1 MDNNTDIDV
10 ADKNPL
16 ELHRE
21 WITHREGLVQDA
33 LALWYE
39 VIAEDHHK
47 DRDCHFY
54 IEREYST
61 YRPGG
66 WCAYHNGYILKDYRE
81 EFPTFEQALQGLLTF
96 LLEKL
101 AEEISTTIQNF
112 DQLVKDGIMPY
123 GIHKEEGREI
133 FHKYMKRLEILV
145 MRQYYDV
152 EKEEK
157 PQN

>member
-1 MDNNTDIDV
+1 MDNNTDSSV
-10 ADKNPL
+10 TEKNPL
-16 ELHRE
+16 EIYRDEVAHKELL
-21 WITHREGLVQDA
+21 IKDA

-39 VIAEDHHK
+39 IVGQDHHK

-81 EFPTFEQALQGLLTF
+81 EFPSFEQALQGLLTF
-96 LLEKL
+96 LLESL
-101 AEEISTTIQNF
+101 AEEISITIQNF
-112 DQLVKDGIMPY
+112 DQLVKDGI
-123 GIHKEEGREI
+123 HKEEGREM
-133 FHKYMKRLEILV
+133 FQKYMKRLEILV

>member
-1 MDNNTDIDV
+1 MDNNTDSDV
-10 ADKNPL
+10 VEKNPL

-33 LALWYE
+33 LALWYD
-39 VIAEDHHK
+39 IIGQGHHK

-66 WCAYHNGYILKDYRE
+66 WRAYHNGYILKDYNE

-96 LLEKL
+96 LLEKI
-101 AEEISTTIQNF
+101 AEEISLTINQF
-112 DQLVKDGIMPY
+112 DDHVKAGHY
-123 GIHKEEGREI
+123 KEEQREI

-157 PQN
+157 SQN